1 MKKSVIALS
10 IITLIVSCKNENNT
24 HSNKIPFRKEPKNF
38 TYTKVNT
45 KEWLL
50 KNKDNKT
57 ILNNVIAINRT
68 DETNFKQMDS
78 IIVPSDID
86 GDLAYYFPFPFAV
99 HYLKNINKIIF
110 FSYATQSFATYE
122 NGILMQTGPTNMG
135 RKNNKTP
142 TGLFFTNWKAKE
154 TTSTFN
160 DEWELH
166 WNFNIEN
173 KEGIGFH
180 QYSLPGYPASH
191 SCLRLQEKDAKY
203 LYVWADQWVLLDA
216 ETVKIKGTPVII
228 FGSYDFSAPRPWLQL
243 LNDPKS
249 LTLSESD
256 IEKITKPYLKTILQE
271 QKKRDL
277 NKS

>member
-57 ILNNVIAINRT
+57 TLNNVIAINRT

-99 HYLKNINKIIF
+99 HYLENINKIIF

-122 NGILMQTGPTNMG
+122 NGILMHTGPTNMG
-135 RKNNKTP
+135 RENNKTP
-142 TGLFFTNWKAKE
+142 TGLFFTNWKAKVM
-154 TTSTFN
+154 TSTFN

-203 LYVWADQWVLLDA
+203 LYDWADQWVLSDA
-216 ETVKIKGTPVII
+216 KTVKIKGTPVII
-228 FGSYDFSAPRPWLQL
+228 FGSYDFSALRPWLQL
-243 LNDPKS
+243 LNDQKS